1 MKRSAIAF
9 VLIGT
14 LLLTACLPAR
24 AIPPTSTPTEA
35 TATTAAVT
43 DTPVATVTP
52 AAPTDTTAAPT
63 DTTAAPTD
71 TTAAPTGMAAAPTAT
86 TAPTQA
92 APATATTGP
101 TAAVTASPA
110 PTARAADYID
120 NRSDATALMTS
131 FASAINTHQYLRAY
145 SYWRKGAAGLPTF
158 DVYEAGYSN
167 TQSIQI
173 TLGAITGD
181 AGAGQLYYSVPT
193 TLVAQTTGGQQTFV
207 GCYILHLSQPGIQGA
222 PPFQG
227 LSIDS
232 ATVNQV
238 ANNANT
244 TSLMASACTI
254 QGQPL
259 QATPAPNPNDIRAT
273 RYLDDRTDAV
283 QVLRSL
289 FNSVNR
295 HEYVRAYSYWEP
307 GAQGLPAYNQ
317 FAAGYANTQAVT
329 LTVGTV
335 SEDAGAGQ
343 RYWTV
348 PVTLV
353 SSTTANVTQT
363 FVACYT
369 LHLGLPDA
377 QGVPP
382 YQPIGIRSAKVNMVA
397 NNADTA
403 TMMGQICQQG

>member
-1 MKRSAIAF
+1 MLA
-9 VLIGT
+9 
-14 LLLTACLPAR
+14 ACVPAT
-24 AIPPTSTPTEA
+24 AIPATVTPTEVPP
-35 TATTAAVT
+35 TVSAVT
-43 DTPVATVTP
+43 DTPVAT
-52 AAPTDTTAAPT
+52 DTTAPPTATAAPS
-63 DTTAAPTD
+63 DTTAPL
-71 TTAAPTGMAAAPTAT
+71 TAT
-86 TAPTQA
+86 TAPSATTAPTAAVTQG
-92 APATATTGP
+92 APATATAAP
-101 TAAVTASPA
+101 TAAVTATSGPT
-110 PTARAADYID
+110 PTAGAVAYID
-120 NRSDATALMTS
+120 DRSDPTALMTS

-173 TLGAITGD
+173 TLGTLTGG
-181 AGAGQLYYSVPT
+181 AGAGQLYYSVPS
-193 TLVAQTTGGQQTFV
+193 TLVAQTTGGPQTFV

-222 PPFQG
+222 PPFEG

-244 TSLMASACTI
+244 TTLMATACTT
-254 QGQPL
+254 QGQPI
-259 QATPAPNPNDIRAT
+259 QATPVPAANDITAT

-289 FNSVNR
+289 FNAVNR
-295 HEYVRAYSYWEP
+295 KEYVRAYSYWEP
-307 GAQGLPAYNQ
+307 TAQGLPTYTQ

-335 SEDAGAGQ
+335 SEGAGAGQ

-382 YQPIGIRSAKVNMVA
+382 YQPIGVRSAKVNSVA

-403 TMMGQICQQG
+403 SLMGKVCQSD